1 MRLFNLVA
9 FKTYK
14 FILYLTENYL
24 IRFFFLLRSEESETS
39 STQNDL
45 VFVEF
50 EFELEFEK
58 LTCPH

>member
-1 MRLFNLVA
+1 MRLFNLVT

-14 FILYLTENYL
+14 FILHLTENYL
-24 IRFFFLLRSEESETS
+24 KRFFFLLRSEESETTS

-50 EFELEFEK
+50 EFEFEK